1 MKHLCQFHDHWK
13 ELQNWHWGKRHPWVG
28 FSQLYDSG
36 SLLIQSLVRLHNR
49 GIIFPPF
56 TQICP
61 CTTPAPDA
69 FAAADHR
76 LQLSRVSFTSQSN
89 ILFEARNIEW
99 HSQVS
104 VCGTVPEVSSPREHF
119 ITYLLQSVEK
129 CNLLFYHFFPLNIF
143 FFWFLGFRLSG
154 KVTNPWVHISAMT
167 MWIGFSISS
176 LLKLFVV

>member
-1 MKHLCQFHDHWK
+1 MYLYFYKWNIYVNFMIIGKHCK
-13 ELQNWHWGKRHPWVG
+13 IGIGGKRHPWVG

-104 VCGTVPEVSSPREHF
+104 VCGTVPKVSSPREHF

-129 CNLLFYHFFPLNIF
+129 CNLLFYHFFSL
-143 FFWFLGFRLSG
+143 
-154 KVTNPWVHISAMT
+154 
-167 MWIGFSISS
+167 ISS
-176 LLKLFVV
+176 FSDF